1 MQHSSRMFGRLA
13 VRGIPTAAAAV
24 AARPTLANAP
34 AAPRPLFAASAS
46 AQARSYC
53 TAAAAATAL
62 EIELDHT
69 PNPDCVKFTP
79 FVSSGGTLVLMPDGV
94 ILDIS
99 SSAHTN
105 KSALSATIFEV
116 TGVLGVC
123 LGDTWLTVTKSED
136 TEWEELSPLVIE
148 AINKWHASGEPVTSD
163 EYFDDDDTEIDESFD
178 TEVVQAIKELVKTR
192 IRPGVQQDGGNIKYI
207 GFEDGVVM
215 LLMQGACQSCP
226 SSGATLKQGIEK
238 MMMHWIP
245 EVVEV
250 RQTPLFLPLPP
261 PLNFLP
267 LPPPFHPPP
276 PKQTPSQVRAVE
288 DDFANEYI
296 AEMAEMKKK
305 YRLEGD
311 RLVPRDQPPDDDL
324 MSQGI

>member
-13 VRGIPTAAAAV
+13 ARGIPTAAAAV
-24 AARPTLANAP
+24 AVRPNLAPAP
-34 AAPRPLFAASAS
+34 AAPRPLFAAAAA

-53 TAAAAATAL
+53 TDAATTAL

-250 RQTPLFLPLPP
+250 R
-261 PLNFLP
+261 
-267 LPPPFHPPP
+267 
-276 PKQTPSQVRAVE
+276 AVE

-305 YRLEGD
+305 YKLEGD